1 MLLLKNLLFTLLVP
15 GTAGVLIPLRIAARP
30 IPAPTWEVWSIVGL
44 VLLAA
49 GAGGYF
55 WCLWEFALT
64 GRGTP
69 APIDP
74 PRHLVV
80 RGANRFVRNPFY
92 VSVLTVVLGWT
103 VYLHSVQVFLYVIV
117 LAGIFHL
124 YVVVVEE
131 PTLQQR
137 FGDSYAH
144 YRHTVRRWLPGR
156 PS

>member
-15 GTAGVLIPLRIAARP
+15 GTAGVLIPLRIAARR
-30 IPAPTWEVWSIVGL
+30 IPAPTGEAGSIVGL
-44 VLLAA
+44 VLLAV
-49 GAGGYF
+49 GAAGYF

-80 RGANRFVRNPFY
+80 RGPYRFVRNPIY
-92 VSVLTVVLGWT
+92 VSAVAVVVGWAA
-103 VYLHSVQVFLYVIV
+103 YLHSTEVFVYAIV
-117 LAGIFHL
+117 LAGAFHL
-124 YVVVVEE
+124 FVVAVEE
-131 PTLQQR
+131 PTLQR
-137 FGDSYAH
+137 KFGDSYIH
-144 YRHTVRRWLPGR
+144 YRHTVRRWLPTR

>member
-30 IPAPTWEVWSIVGL
+30 IPAPTVEVWSTVGF

-49 GAGGYF
+49 GAAGYF

-74 PRHLVV
+74 PRHLAV
-80 RGANRFVRNPFY
+80 RGPYRFVRNPMY
-92 VSVLTVVLGWT
+92 VSVVSVVLGWAA
-103 VYLHSVQVFLYVIV
+103 YLHSTEVFLYAIV
-117 LAGIFHL
+117 LAGAFHL
-124 YVVVVEE
+124 FVVSVEE
-131 PTLQQR
+131 PTLQR
-137 FGDSYAH
+137 KFGESYTH
-144 YRHTVRRWLPGR
+144 YRHAVRRWLPTR

>member
-1 MLLLKNLLFTLLVP
+1 MLLLKNLLFTLMVP

-30 IPAPTWEVWSIVGL
+30 IPAPTWEAWSMAGL

-49 GAGGYF
+49 GAAGYF

-80 RGANRFVRNPFY
+80 RGPYRFVRNPIY
-92 VSVLTVVLGWT
+92 VSAVAVVVGWAA
-103 VYLHSVQVFLYVIV
+103 YLHSTPVFLYAIV
-117 LAGIFHL
+117 LAGAFHL
-124 YVVVVEE
+124 FVVTVEE
-131 PTLQQR
+131 PTLQDK
-137 FGDSYAH
+137 FGDSYTH
-144 YRHTVRRWLPGR
+144 YRHTVRRWLP
-156 PS
+156 

>member
-30 IPAPTWEVWSIVGL
+30 IPAPTVEVWSIVGL

-49 GAGGYF
+49 GAAGYF
-55 WCLWEFALT
+55 WCLSLFALT

-80 RGANRFVRNPFY
+80 RGPYRFVRNPIY
-92 VSVLTVVLGWT
+92 VSAVAVVLGWAAYFHST
-103 VYLHSVQVFLYVIV
+103 EVFVYAIV
-117 LAGIFHL
+117 LAGAFHL
-124 YVVVVEE
+124 FVVTVEE
-131 PTLQQR
+131 PTLQHK
-137 FGDSYAH
+137 FGESYTH
-144 YRHTVRRWLPGR
+144 YRHTVRRWLPTR

>member
-30 IPAPTWEVWSIVGL
+30 IPAPTVEVWSIVGL

-49 GAGGYF
+49 GAAGYF
-55 WCLWEFALT
+55 WCLWLFALT

-80 RGANRFVRNPFY
+80 RGPYRFVRNPIY
-92 VSVLTVVLGWT
+92 VSAVAVVLGWAA
-103 VYLHSVQVFLYVIV
+103 YFHSTEVFLYAIV
-117 LAGIFHL
+117 LAGAFHL
-124 YVVVVEE
+124 FVVTVEE
-131 PTLQQR
+131 PTLHR
-137 FGDSYAH
+137 KFGESYTH
-144 YRHTVRRWLPGR
+144 YRHTVRRWLPTR